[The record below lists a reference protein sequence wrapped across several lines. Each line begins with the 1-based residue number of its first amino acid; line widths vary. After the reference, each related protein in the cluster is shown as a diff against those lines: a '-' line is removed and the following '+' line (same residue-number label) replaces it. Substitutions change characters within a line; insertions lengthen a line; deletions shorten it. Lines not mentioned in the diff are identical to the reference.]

1 MFDLFRSQ
9 IGYLRA
15 KILKLLSHS
24 NFLFVCF
31 WKTLHMMPSNGPP
44 AGTASTTGG
53 SYLGR
58 NGHKLTTPETDA
70 HDSLFLDLIHMQSRG
85 HIIN

>member
-1 MFDLFRSQ
+1 
-9 IGYLRA
+9 
-15 KILKLLSHS
+15 
-24 NFLFVCF
+24 
-31 WKTLHMMPSNGPP
+31 MMPSNGPP